1 MDSSIIVAWI
11 FGIVGNLVASYVY
24 DAFKLA
30 PLREPHGQEQT
41 LHELAATPT
50 FITNDSGHPNRNRMR
65 VSDAIERLVI
75 RFLSLYCL
83 YAGFAL
89 PLMIKAMIPQREVL
103 LSDARFIGIMLPNR
117 AIHEASFQLACIL
130 FALALSFPTAQFARF
145 VYNTYDRM
153 FQPISYN
160 EWARLTVGAYLFVGA
175 VLAVGTTYL
184 YYQVSFLQAVITVL
198 LVAAAPVALGI
209 NSARS

>member
-24 DAFKLA
+24 DAFNLA
-30 PLREPHGQEQT
+30 PLRRPHGQEQT
-41 LHELAATPT
+41 LQELAATPA
-50 FITNDSGHPNRNRMR
+50 FITNDSGHPNRNRRR

-75 RFLSLYCL
+75 RFFSLYCL

-89 PLMIKAMIPQREVL
+89 PLMIKAMFPQREVL
-103 LSDARFIGIMLPNR
+103 LSDARIIGIMLPNLVIHG
-117 AIHEASFQLACIL
+117 AIFQLTCIL
-130 FALALSFPTAQFARF
+130 FALVLSFPTARFALF

-153 FQPISYN
+153 FRPTSYN

-209 NSARS
+209 NSTRS